1 MGSGKSDINDCKCIV
16 KCSTCVSILHTIY
29 EKKSTCCYTR
39 SGLCNGDVYTIFCY
53 HKFFR
58 CDCLCSWLCCSMY
71 YLRYNGEDKYT
82 AENFFINNYV
92 FAFVDINGTGNLTM
106 ELNMF
111 CDIFES

>member
-1 MGSGKSDINDCKCIV
+1 
-16 KCSTCVSILHTIY
+16 
-29 EKKSTCCYTR
+29 
-39 SGLCNGDVYTIFCY
+39 
-53 HKFFR
+53 
-58 CDCLCSWLCCSMY
+58 MY

-82 AENFFINNYV
+82 AENFFITNYV